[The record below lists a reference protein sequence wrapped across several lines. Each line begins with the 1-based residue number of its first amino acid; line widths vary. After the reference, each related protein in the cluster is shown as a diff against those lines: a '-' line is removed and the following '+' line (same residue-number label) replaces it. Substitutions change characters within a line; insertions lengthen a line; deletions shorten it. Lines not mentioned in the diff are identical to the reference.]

1 MDEFPDND
9 LPWRPCATQQT
20 LRARA
25 AMLAA
30 IRRFFDRR
38 QVLEVE
44 TPLLSQAGNTDPA
57 LASFHC
63 RYTGPGAPQ
72 GAERWLPTSP
82 ELHMKRLLA
91 AGSGA
96 IYQVCKVFR
105 DGELGRWHAPEFTM
119 LEWYRPGFDHR
130 RLMDEVEALVIEL
143 LAPYRNLAP
152 AQRLTYRDAFLR
164 HAAVD
169 PFEASSGE
177 LQGRAAALGIHAPA
191 SLRGRDEWLDL
202 LLTQCV
208 EPALREY
215 ALCFIYDYPASQ
227 AALARVRHDLPAVAE
242 RFELYLDGV
251 ELANGF
257 HELAD
262 PAEQARRFEAD
273 VQRRERHGVAGPPAD
288 RWLLAALEHGL
299 PACAGVALGL
309 DRVLVLALQ
318 LSALDQ
324 ALAFPWNRA

>member
-1 MDEFPDND
+1 MDEFSDNA
-9 LPWRPCATQQT
+9 LPWHPCATQQT

-25 AMLAA
+25 SMLAA
-30 IRRFFDRR
+30 IRRFFDRH

-44 TPLLSQAGNTDPA
+44 TPLLSQTGNTDPA
-57 LASFHC
+57 LTSFHC
-63 RYTGPGAPQ
+63 RYTGPGAPK

-119 LEWYRPGFDHR
+119 LEWYRPGFDHQ

-143 LAPYRNLAP
+143 LTPYRHLAP

-169 PFEASSGE
+169 PFEASRGE
-177 LQGRAAALGIHAPA
+177 LQARAAALGIHAPA
-191 SLRGRDEWLDL
+191 SLQARDGWLDL

-227 AALARVRHDLPAVAE
+227 AALARVRDGQPAVAE

-273 VQRRERHGVAGPPAD
+273 NQLRAQLGIAGPPED
-288 RWLLAALEHGL
+288 HLLLAALAHGL

-309 DRVLVLALQ
+309 DRLLVLALQ
-318 LSALDQ
+318 LSGLDQ
-324 ALAFPWNRA
+324 ALAFPWHRA